1 MHRVGSEQLWLAE
14 VSGAPAWDVALNFIQ
29 RWNHHKG
36 PEEEALVPR
45 MLSELTAQAPKG
57 TLQCQV
63 TCPKYS
69 TFTQAVKLWQPLG
82 YSWIMP
88 HAL

>member
-1 MHRVGSEQLWLAE
+1 MHRVGNEQMWLAE

-29 RWNHHKG
+29 RWNHHKCA
-36 PEEEALVPR
+36 EEEPLVPR

-63 TCPKYS
+63 TRPS
-69 TFTQAVKLWQPLG
+69 TFTQAVNRWQPLG
-82 YSWIMP
+82 
-88 HAL
+88 